1 MGAKRRVRI
10 YHLGEKV
17 LDVPT
22 NIYAEGKFNRLRFFG
37 WDRASYPFVTNI
49 KVTTAA
55 PDMRSKLL
63 TEGKLI
69 SYGIYFDSGKD
80 VVKPE
85 SYGSLNE
92 IANVLK
98 ENPSLKIKIIGHTD
112 SDGDDAMNLD
122 LSKRR
127 AVNVKLAL
135 VKDFGIDAGR
145 IETDGMG
152 ETQPIATNNSA
163 ENKAMNRR
171 VEFIKL

>member
-1 MGAKRRVRI
+1 
-10 YHLGEKV
+10 
-17 LDVPT
+17 
-22 NIYAEGKFNRLRFFG
+22 
-37 WDRASYPFVTNI
+37 
-49 KVTTAA
+49 
-55 PDMRSKLL
+55 MRSKLL